1 LFGQPLLGIDDEVE
15 HLPEIMYDTEP
26 PPEKKS
32 KVTKTMLETI
42 PLPILSTH
50 SESTKSIPSESALP
64 PTKSQKELINKLKKD
79 HQVIV
84 KHIQENVPPVE
95 KLPLDDEEEITM
107 AKTLRQFKRNISYN
121 NIKFKRNTQAGLSVD
136 LTKGSKDDEFVVGNN
151 GEAIK
156 LNKGEKKK

>member
-1 LFGQPLLGIDDEVE
+1 MFGQPLLGIDDEVE

-50 SESTKSIPSESALP
+50 SESTKSIPSESAFP

-95 KLPLDDEEEITM
+95 KLPLDDEE
-107 AKTLRQFKRNISYN
+107 
-121 NIKFKRNTQAGLSVD
+121 
-136 LTKGSKDDEFVVGNN
+136 
-151 GEAIK
+151 
-156 LNKGEKKK
+156 